1 MKRILPF
8 LIVLLA
14 FACILC
20 ACDDPDD
27 GGPAVGTQ
35 PMGNSCTHNWEMT
48 MDPQEDSEG
57 SISCTLCHYGES
69 FPALSDSRL
78 TASEDGDATIY
89 RFTTMDG
96 SVATYRFE
104 HFVFEACE
112 GGYNLIEYRGNKAS
126 VVIPSTYNGQPVVSV
141 GRNDNFPIFD
151 SASITSVTIPDSIS
165 EIKGYLFSANCTAL
179 TGLYLPAT
187 GDDLTI
193 RGLFLGQNIPVKTV
207 TVTSGT
213 TLGFCFFADCQSLE
227 TVYLPSTVRS
237 IGYDAFGQCDSLDT
251 VYFDCTLAEYCR
263 IEFDNSWGS
272 ASHPMYNAD
281 TLYFKD
287 ENGEYVTAAGT
298 LVIPEGVTA
307 IHPKAFMR
315 MPIETLVLPDSVTVI
330 GEEAFQYCE
339 NLTAVVL
346 GTGLQSV
353 GKNAFYQSSSLET
366 VYYKGTAS
374 NFGRISI
381 DNSDSPSNYF
391 LFEAE
396 KFYYSEEGD
405 LFAFAAGEELWHF
418 DENGMPVFWSFNI
431 TDTVNG
437 KTYVHAG
444 TEVEISDEYWYM
456 LEAAE
461 AQGML
466 EYVLEGEQL
475 FFYQNS
481 ETKEEFEEKVQNAMN
496 EDYTALS
503 VSFAGGNVVGISP
516 YPTEYVEVDGEK
528 IYNGITEELLFTIE
542 NGNLLFDNS
551 NEYITV
557 ITTLTLSE

>member
-14 FACILC
+14 FACVLC
-20 ACDDPDD
+20 ACDDPGD
-27 GGPAVGTQ
+27 GGPEAGTK
-35 PMGNSCTHNWEMT
+35 PMGNSCTHNWEMS

-57 SISCTLCHYGES
+57 SINCTLCHYGES

-89 RFTTMDG
+89 SFTTMDG

-112 GGYNLIEYRGNKAS
+112 GGYNLIEYRGNKAA
-126 VVIPSTYNGQPVVSV
+126 VVIPSTYNGQTVVSV
-141 GRNDNFPIFD
+141 GRNDSFPIFD
-151 SASITSVTIPDSIS
+151 SASITSVTFPDSIS
-165 EIKGYLFSANCTAL
+165 EIEGYLFSTNCTAL

-193 RGLFLGQNIPVKTV
+193 RGLFMGQNIPVKTV

-213 TLGFCFFADCQSLE
+213 TLGFYFFAECQSLE

-237 IGYDAFGQCDSLDT
+237 IGYDAFGQCDSLDV
-251 VYFDCTLAEYCR
+251 VYFDCTLAEYCE
-263 IEFDNSWGS
+263 ILFDNNWYS

-281 TLYFKD
+281 TFYFKD
-287 ENGEYVTAAGT
+287 ENGEYVTVGDV
-298 LVIPEGVTA
+298 LVIPEGVTSISA
-307 IHPKAFMR
+307 KAFMH
-315 MPIETLVLPDSVTVI
+315 MPMHTLVLPDSVTVI

-366 VYYKGTAS
+366 VYYKGDYS
-374 NFGRISI
+374 GWRYVQI
-381 DNSDSPSNYF
+381 DNSDSPSNYY
-391 LFEAE
+391 LLHAE
-396 KFYYSEEGD
+396 TYYYQEEGD
-405 LFAFAAGEELWHF
+405 VFDYARGEVRWHF
-418 DENGMPVFWSFNI
+418 DENGLPVLWSFDLTN
-431 TDTVNG
+431 TVDG
-437 KTYVHAG
+437 KTFVHAG

-503 VSFAGGNVVGISP
+503 ISFAEGRFTGIDT
-516 YPTEYVEVDGEK
+516 YPASYIELEGDK
-528 IYNGITEELLFTIE
+528 IYRVSNETLVFTIE
-542 NGNLLFDNS
+542 NGNLVWDNS

>member
-20 ACDDPDD
+20 ACDDPGD

-35 PMGNSCTHNWEMT
+35 PMGNSCTHNWEMS

-126 VVIPSTYNGQPVVSV
+126 VVIPSTYNGQTVVAVGNEGELPV
-141 GRNDNFPIFD
+141 FE
-151 SASITSVTIPDSIS
+151 SATITSVTIPDSVTKI
-165 EIKGYLFSANCTAL
+165 YNRLFSENCTAL
-179 TGLYLPAT
+179 IKLSLPALENVFLSSLYST
-187 GDDLTI
+187 QSVPLTE
-193 RGLFLGQNIPVKTV
+193 V

-213 TLGFCFFADCQSLE
+213 AIPYSFFSYCENLE
-227 TVYLPSTVRS
+227 TVYLPATVTS
-237 IGYDAFGQCDSLDT
+237 IGLNAFNMCEALEE
-251 VYFDCTLAEYCR
+251 VYFGGTLAEYCR

-374 NFGRISI
+374 NWGSVRV

-456 LEAAE
+456 LAEAK

-528 IYNGITEELLFTIE
+528 IYNGITEKILFTIE

>member
-14 FACILC
+14 FACLLC
-20 ACDDPDD
+20 ACDD
-27 GGPAVGTQ
+27 GGDPGVGTGPQ
-35 PMGNSCTHNWEMT
+35 STCAHSWRFV
-48 MDPQEDSEG
+48 MDPFENSEG
-57 SISCTLCHYGES
+57 MISCLNCKQGES

-78 TASEDGDATIY
+78 SVSEENDETVYTYTLA
-89 RFTTMDG
+89 DG
-96 SVATYRFE
+96 SSIAYRQA
-104 HFVFEACE
+104 HFVFAPCE
-112 GGYNLIEYRGNKAS
+112 GGYCLSAYKGSKAS
-126 VVIPSTYNGQPVVSV
+126 VVIPATHNGQPVVAV
-141 GRNDNFPIFD
+141 GNEGELPVFD
-151 SASITSVTIPDSIS
+151 SAAITSITVPDSVTKI
-165 EIKGYLFSANCTAL
+165 YNRLFSENCTAL
-179 TGLYLPAT
+179 TKLSLPALENVFLSSLYST
-187 GDDLTI
+187 QNVPLTE
-193 RGLFLGQNIPVKTV
+193 V
-207 TVTSGT
+207 TLTSGT
-213 TLGFCFFADCQSLE
+213 AIPYAFFSYCENLE
-227 TVYLPSTVRS
+227 TVYLPATVIS
-237 IGYDAFGQCDSLDT
+237 IGYNAFDMCEALEE
-251 VYFDCTLAEYCR
+251 VYFNGTLAEYCR
-263 IEFDNSWGS
+263 IAFDDSWGS
-272 ASHPMYNAD
+272 SSHPLDNAD

-287 ENGEYVTAAGT
+287 ENGEYVTGSGT

-307 IHPKAFMR
+307 INPKAFMR
-315 MPIETLVLPDSVTVI
+315 MPLETLVLPDSVITIGDKAFQLCPNLTTVI
-330 GEEAFQYCE
+330 
-339 NLTAVVL
+339 L
-346 GTGLQSV
+346 GSGLESV
-353 GKNAFYQSSSLET
+353 GKDGFYESTALET

-374 NFGRISI
+374 SWGPIHI
-381 DNSDSPSNYF
+381 DNSDGPSNYF

-405 LFAFAAGEELWHF
+405 LFAFAAGEKLWHF

-431 TDTVNG
+431 TDTVDG
-437 KTYVHAG
+437 KTYVHGG

-456 LEAAE
+456 LESAE

-481 ETKEEFEEKVQNAMN
+481 ETKEEFEEKVQTAMN
-496 EDYTALS
+496 EDYTAFS

-542 NGNLLFDNS
+542 NGKLLFDNS